1 VVDLE
6 IWPLARITDSI
17 PSRVLRAA
25 LFTLVPVA
33 YLSMRFW
40 QPLVT
45 TQHFVDRAGLFCPVL
60 MAATLLVSL
69 LSWHRHRVVAVLGLV
84 ACFLWFIFWIQP
96 VL

>member
-1 VVDLE
+1 M
-6 IWPLARITDSI
+6 TDST
-17 PSRVLRAA
+17 PSKILRAA
-25 LFTLVPVA
+25 LFTLVPIA

-45 TQHFVDRAGLFCPVL
+45 TQYFGDKAGLFCPVL

-69 LSWHRHRVVAVLGLV
+69 LSWNRHRVVAVLGLV
-84 ACFLWFIFWIQP
+84 VFFLWFAFWIQP